1 MAKNAEELALLK
13 KMLHE
18 LDARGQSDEKRL
30 SEMNVNIENLNMNV
44 SLQNRTVLGLV
55 EDRKS
60 PNDPT
65 CFVQESSF
73 TLTYS
78 YMY

>member
-1 MAKNAEELALLK
+1 MSPRNKDGVAKNAEEIALLK

-60 PNDPT
+60 PT
-65 CFVQESSF
+65 ISMCSIH
-73 TLTYS
+73 
-78 YMY
+78 